1 LTDLIFGQNMD
12 LWHSVLCEE
21 VLSRDTPRHP
31 NVEIKTH
38 KNFFSSCTKDIILR
52 RKTPGFKKEHFFD
65 AKMIII
71 NFLIDFSVIC
81 AFPYYY
87 YKRCSFSFFYEI
99 KHRRD

>member
-1 LTDLIFGQNMD
+1 MD

-52 RKTPGFKKEHFFD
+52 RKKPQASKK
-65 AKMIII
+65 
-71 NFLIDFSVIC
+71 NTFLMQ
-81 AFPYYY
+81 
-87 YKRCSFSFFYEI
+87 K
-99 KHRRD
+99 

>member
-1 LTDLIFGQNMD
+1 MD

-81 AFPYYY
+81 AFPYEMQ
-87 YKRCSFSFFYEI
+87 FFLSSMKYTDMRLVLM
-99 KHRRD
+99 K